1 MCRSIKTLFTAL
13 FSWKNF
19 PLQKNEESTRNNT
32 ISFVKKNSPM
42 SSMKVTSSTTSTSS
56 TCTTTTNCESKKRPS
71 SSSKSNSNND
81 SENKNKKKKVPNA
94 ELLSKSIY
102 YSYEKE

>member
-1 MCRSIKTLFTAL
+1 MFRAIKNYFLWRAL
-13 FSWKNF
+13 FFGKISRRRRMKN
-19 PLQKNEESTRNNT
+19 RHAT
-32 ISFVKKNSPM
+32 IQFHLLKKNSLM

-81 SENKNKKKKVPNA
+81 SENKKKKVPNI
-94 ELLSKSIY
+94 ELLSKSTY